1 MAAATQSAFQCH
13 YLASHSKRIKI
24 LWGLI
29 LLLVLFVSN
38 SVASKAI
45 VKTLPGFTG
54 ELPFV
59 LETGSFSGFAYET
72 GPLEFDI
79 NSFKGGFPKLVYY
92 PSAWTKV
99 NASIIFLDSPVG
111 TGFSYSK
118 TVQGWPSSDT
128 ASSEQAY
135 QFLRKW
141 LEENPQYLF
150 NPLFIAGDSYSG
162 IIVPLITKL
171 IVEDNEA
178 GLQPL
183 LNLKGYL
190 IGSPT
195 TDEFI
200 NSNSKIPFAHRLALI
215 SNDLYEKLKSSC
227 NGNYVSVDP
236 SNGGCVTALAEYD
249 ECIKDIWTNHI
260 LEPNCEFASPQH
272 DVQARERSLEENRR
286 DFVLSPPRIPEL
298 WCRAFNYVL
307 SYTWANDPG
316 VQEALHVREGLFLK
330 LTYFDVSLHS
340 GDHDMV
346 VPFVATDTWI
356 RALNLPVVEKW
367 RPWFVDDQVVG
378 YTRKYS
384 ENGFCLTYVT
394 VKGAGHTAPEYYR
407 RECYEMF
414 QRYQSWKFT
423 ANQSQRN
430 PLTDEKYDFNSRI
443 KFAHRVALL
452 PDELYEETKL
462 DCQGEYAYPNRNDAR
477 CIEDLEIVNLCLK
490 DINKPMVLEPK
501 CSFSAKLNKVNR
513 GPSHRD
519 VSDALLLDVNPPR
532 RWCRVDNYLFIYIW
546 ANDKEVQEALHVRN
560 GTIQEWDACNK
571 SLSYVGDHDLI
582 FPYVGTEEWI
592 QSLNLT
598 VSSDEEWRPWFVD
611 GQIAGDTAP
620 EYKPKKCF
628 NMIRRWF
635 ATYFL

>member
-59 LETGSFSGFAYET
+59 LETGYISVNDSELFYYFIESQGNPQEDPLFLWLTGGPGCSSFSGIVYEI
-72 GPLEFDI
+72 GI
-79 NSFKGGFPKLVYY
+79 
-92 PSAWTKV
+92 
-99 NASIIFLDSPVG
+99 IIFLDSPVG

-171 IVEDNEA
+171 IVEVNVIRKCF
-178 GLQPL
+178 Q
-183 LNLKGYL
+183 GYL

-215 SNDLYEKLKSSC
+215 SDDLYE
-227 NGNYVSVDP
+227 
-236 SNGGCVTALAEYD
+236 
-249 ECIKDIWTNHI
+249 
-260 LEPNCEFASPQH
+260 
-272 DVQARERSLEENRR
+272 
-286 DFVLSPPRIPEL
+286 
-298 WCRAFNYVL
+298 AFNYVL

-378 YTRKYS
+378 YVDVGGDPIWHFISTIIFQLENDFEAVNRFLICSFPLFLIGNDRYTRKYS

-407 RECYEMF
+407 RQCYEMF
-414 QRYQSWKFT
+414 QRWLH
-423 ANQSQRN
+423 AE
-430 PLTDEKYDFNSRI
+430 PL
-443 KFAHRVALL
+443 
-452 PDELYEETKL
+452 
-462 DCQGEYAYPNRNDAR
+462 
-477 CIEDLEIVNLCLK
+477 
-490 DINKPMVLEPK
+490 
-501 CSFSAKLNKVNR
+501 
-513 GPSHRD
+513 
-519 VSDALLLDVNPPR
+519 
-532 RWCRVDNYLFIYIW
+532 
-546 ANDKEVQEALHVRN
+546 
-560 GTIQEWDACNK
+560 
-571 SLSYVGDHDLI
+571 
-582 FPYVGTEEWI
+582 
-592 QSLNLT
+592 
-598 VSSDEEWRPWFVD
+598 
-611 GQIAGDTAP
+611 
-620 EYKPKKCF
+620 
-628 NMIRRWF
+628 
-635 ATYFL
+635 

>member
-59 LETGSFSGFAYET
+59 LETGYISVNDSELFYYFIESQGNPQEDPLFLWLTGGPGCSSFSGIVYEI
-72 GPLEFDI
+72 D
-79 NSFKGGFPKLVYY
+79 
-92 PSAWTKV
+92 
-99 NASIIFLDSPVG
+99 ASIIFLDSPLVPASPIRKLFKVG
-111 TGFSYSK
+111 LLRTQHHLSKPISFSE
-118 TVQGWPSSDT
+118 G
-128 ASSEQAY
+128 
-135 QFLRKW
+135 
-141 LEENPQYLF
+141 LF
-150 NPLFIAGDSYSG
+150 DR
-162 IIVPLITKL
+162 
-171 IVEDNEA
+171 E
-178 GLQPL
+178 
-183 LNLKGYL
+183 
-190 IGSPT
+190 PT

-215 SNDLYEKLKSSC
+215 SDDLYEKLKSSC

-378 YTRKYS
+378 VR
-384 ENGFCLTYVT
+384 VT
-394 VKGAGHTAPEYYR
+394 QLRSITADNVMKCFKGGSMPNLYNSSMPCQAPAFIYY
-407 RECYEMF
+407 C
-414 QRYQSWKFT
+414 SVIISKLVPISDLAT
-423 ANQSQRN
+423 
-430 PLTDEKYDFNSRI
+430 LRI
-443 KFAHRVALL
+443 F
-452 PDELYEETKL
+452 
-462 DCQGEYAYPNRNDAR
+462 
-477 CIEDLEIVNLCLK
+477 
-490 DINKPMVLEPK
+490 
-501 CSFSAKLNKVNR
+501 LNKGV
-513 GPSHRD
+513 
-519 VSDALLLDVNPPR
+519 L
-532 RWCRVDNYLFIYIW
+532 
-546 ANDKEVQEALHVRN
+546 
-560 GTIQEWDACNK
+560 
-571 SLSYVGDHDLI
+571 
-582 FPYVGTEEWI
+582 
-592 QSLNLT
+592 
-598 VSSDEEWRPWFVD
+598 
-611 GQIAGDTAP
+611 
-620 EYKPKKCF
+620 
-628 NMIRRWF
+628 
-635 ATYFL
+635 